1 MISNILKRALLVLAL
16 LVSSSIVLPLSAHK
30 ADSTYVTPQHS
41 IYFEI
46 GGASGLVGLNYD
58 MRLRKSSPWGIR
70 VGVSYAYYSENQI
83 SFTDTNEHFIGFNAE
98 TNYLI
103 GGRRNHLELGLGNKL
118 WMIKYKLDGSYYA
131 PSYSETYASSSDD
144 GSEQPANI
152 SYRKTWV
159 RDMIYLNIGYRHE
172 ALHGFQFRCGVT
184 PMIHVTNE
192 FLWADGSSCKKGA
205 ILLAP
210 YVSFGWAF

>member
-1 MISNILKRALLVLAL
+1 MKGMVTASALLMGLAL
-16 LVSSSIVLPLSAHK
+16 AMPLSAK
-30 ADSTYVTPQHS
+30 TADSTYVMPQHS
-41 IYFEI
+41 AYVEI
-46 GGASGLVGLNYD
+46 GGASGFVGLSYD
-58 MRLRKSSPWGIR
+58 MRLKKNSPWGFR
-70 VGVSYAYYSENQI
+70 TGVSYAYDGENQI

-118 WMIKYKLDGSYYA
+118 WMIKYKLNGSYYA
-131 PSYSETYASSSDD
+131 PSYSETYASSTDD

-205 ILLAP
+205 ILFAP

>member
-1 MISNILKRALLVLAL
+1 MKKAVTALAL
-16 LVSSSIVLPLSAHK
+16 LMSFVLTTPLSAK
-30 ADSTYVTPQHS
+30 TADSTYVMPQHS
-41 IYFEI
+41 VFMEI
-46 GGASGLVGLNYD
+46 GGASNFVGLNYD
-58 MRLRKSSPWGIR
+58 MRLKKSSPWGFR
-70 VGVSYAYYSENQI
+70 TGVSWAYNEENNG
-83 SFTDTNEHFIGFNAE
+83 SVTKEHLWGFNTE
-98 TNYLI
+98 INYLI

-118 WMIKYKLDGSYYA
+118 WMIKYKLDGNYYA
-131 PSYSETYASSSDD
+131 PSYSETYASSTDD
-144 GSEQPANI
+144 GSEQPVKI

-205 ILLAP
+205 ILFAP

>member
-1 MISNILKRALLVLAL
+1 MKRTVTVLAL
-16 LVSSSIVLPLSAHK
+16 LMSFVLTTPLSAK
-30 ADSTYVTPQHS
+30 TADSTYVMPQHS
-41 IYFEI
+41 AFVEV
-46 GGASGLVGLNYD
+46 GGVTGLVGLNYD

-70 VGVSYAYYSENQI
+70 VGVSYAYDGENQI

-118 WMIKYKLDGSYYA
+118 WMIKYKLDGNYYA
-131 PSYSETYASSSDD
+131 PSYSETYASSTDD
-144 GSEQPANI
+144 GSEQPVNI

-192 FLWADGSSCKKGA
+192 FLWADGSSCKKGT
-205 ILLAP
+205 ILFAP

>member
-1 MISNILKRALLVLAL
+1 MKRTVTVLAL
-16 LVSSSIVLPLSAHK
+16 LMSFVLTTPLSAK
-30 ADSTYVTPQHS
+30 TADSTYVMPQHS
-41 IYFEI
+41 AFVEV
-46 GGASGLVGLNYD
+46 GGVTGLVGLNYD
-58 MRLRKSSPWGIR
+58 MRLKKNSPWGFR
-70 VGVSYAYYSENQI
+70 VGASYAYESEYNI
-83 SFTDTNEHFIGFNAE
+83 SFTDTYEHFIGSNAE
-98 TNYLI
+98 INYLI

-118 WMIKYKLDGSYYA
+118 WMIKYKLDGNYYA
-131 PSYSETYASSSDD
+131 PSYSETYTSSTDD

-184 PMIHVTNE
+184 PMIHVTKE
-192 FLWADGSSCKKGA
+192 FLWADGSSCKKGT
-205 ILLAP
+205 ILFAP